1 MDFNDFAPATLL
13 VVDDNPTNRAYMAGI
28 FEKTHHRVHFA
39 TNGQEALACLEKTKP
54 DVVLLDIRMPVMDGR
69 TALAEIRKQASLV
82 SLPVIAVT
90 ASSKA
95 GEEMELQSQFSGYI
109 RKPFSR
115 QTLFVALAQFLQRAS
130 PGNGLEG
137 QNLGQTLKSIP
148 IPSPDQA
155 AQWQELALE
164 LRRQEATEW
173 PTLRDSLAV
182 NETRAFAHKL
192 FLLGQAAQCG
202 PLATYAAALTTF
214 ADAYAIGQMERH
226 LAAFPKLVES
236 IEASSAQSQ
245 LQASMKVQMNA
256 PLIETNTGCL
266 LVVDDQE
273 SNIQVVGAALGKLGF
288 EILPAT
294 GGLQAFQRLA
304 VRRPDL
310 ILLDLLMPEMDGF
323 EVCRRI
329 RENPDWAEIP
339 IIFLSSADDKGLI
352 VRALESGGVDYITK
366 PFNHAELVTRV
377 RTHLALKRARD
388 ELKQLAEDRDELL
401 GILTHD
407 LKNHLGGMDM
417 SAQLLRDRTEAMADP
432 KLRLMAENISHSSSQ
447 MLAFVKEFLAN
458 ASADHGL
465 NLKTEPVNLSDAAAR
480 AVQQHQEAAKRKQ
493 LVLKVVLPPS
503 NGMLVQADGAALNQ
517 VLDNLLSNAIKFS
530 PPGKQIRL
538 TVCPPGAG
546 YVECQVQDEGPGFS
560 ENDKTRMFRRY
571 GRLSARPTGGEP
583 STGLGLSIVKKLVL
597 AMHGEL
603 ACESTP
609 GNGATFAFRLPR
621 AATPH

>member
-1 MDFNDFAPATLL
+1 MNT
-13 VVDDNPTNRAYMAGI
+13 
-28 FEKTHHRVHFA
+28 
-39 TNGQEALACLEKTKP
+39 
-54 DVVLLDIRMPVMDGR
+54 
-69 TALAEIRKQASLV
+69 
-82 SLPVIAVT
+82 
-90 ASSKA
+90 
-95 GEEMELQSQFSGYI
+95 
-109 RKPFSR
+109 
-115 QTLFVALAQFLQRAS
+115 
-130 PGNGLEG
+130 
-137 QNLGQTLKSIP
+137 P
-148 IPSPDQA
+148 I
-155 AQWQELALE
+155 
-164 LRRQEATEW
+164 
-173 PTLRDSLAV
+173 
-182 NETRAFAHKL
+182 
-192 FLLGQAAQCG
+192 
-202 PLATYAAALTTF
+202 
-214 ADAYAIGQMERH
+214 
-226 LAAFPKLVES
+226 
-236 IEASSAQSQ
+236 
-245 LQASMKVQMNA
+245 
-256 PLIETNTGCL
+256 IETNTGCL

-294 GGLQAFQRLA
+294 GGLQAFQRLG

-329 RENPDWAEIP
+329 RENADWAEIP

-377 RTHLALKRARD
+377 RTHLALKHARD

-407 LKNHLGGMDM
+407 LKNHLGGMYM

-432 KLRLMAENISHSSSQ
+432 KLRLMAENISQSSGQ

-465 NLKTEPVNLSDAAAR
+465 ALKTEPVNLSDAAAH
-480 AVQQHQEAAKRKQ
+480 AVQQHQESAKRKQ
-493 LVLKVVLPPS
+493 LGLKAVFPPS
-503 NGMLVQADGAALNQ
+503 NGMLVQADVAALNQ

-538 TVCPPGAG
+538 TVSSPNTR
-546 YVECQVQDEGPGFS
+546 YVECQVQDEGPGFKGD
-560 ENDKTRMFRRY
+560 DKTRMFRRY

-583 STGLGLSIVKKLVL
+583 STGLGLSIVKKLVS

-603 ACESTP
+603 ACEDTQ
-609 GNGATFAFRLPR
+609 GGGATFTFRLPR
-621 AATPH
+621 VTTSH

>member
-1 MDFNDFAPATLL
+1 MN
-13 VVDDNPTNRAYMAGI
+13 
-28 FEKTHHRVHFA
+28 
-39 TNGQEALACLEKTKP
+39 
-54 DVVLLDIRMPVMDGR
+54 
-69 TALAEIRKQASLV
+69 
-82 SLPVIAVT
+82 T
-90 ASSKA
+90 ASP
-95 GEEMELQSQFSGYI
+95 EMNI
-109 RKPFSR
+109 
-115 QTLFVALAQFLQRAS
+115 
-130 PGNGLEG
+130 
-137 QNLGQTLKSIP
+137 
-148 IPSPDQA
+148 
-155 AQWQELALE
+155 
-164 LRRQEATEW
+164 
-173 PTLRDSLAV
+173 
-182 NETRAFAHKL
+182 
-192 FLLGQAAQCG
+192 
-202 PLATYAAALTTF
+202 
-214 ADAYAIGQMERH
+214 
-226 LAAFPKLVES
+226 
-236 IEASSAQSQ
+236 
-245 LQASMKVQMNA
+245 
-256 PLIETNTGCL
+256 GCL

-294 GGLQAFQRLA
+294 GGTQVFQRLA

-310 ILLDLLMPEMDGF
+310 ILLDLLMPDMDGF

-366 PFNHAELVTRV
+366 PFNQAELVTRV

-401 GILTHD
+401 GILAHD

-417 SAQLLRDRTEAMADP
+417 SAQLLRDRTDAIADS

-465 NLKTEPVNLSDAAAR
+465 RVQTEPVSLSDAAAR
-480 AVQQHQEAAKRKQ
+480 AVQQHQEAAKHKQ
-493 LVLKVVLPPS
+493 LVLRVVLPP
-503 NGMLVQADGAALNQ
+503 NGSLVQADGAALNQ

-538 TVCPPGAG
+538 TVCPPVASH
-546 YVECQVQDEGPGFS
+546 VECQVQDEGPGFS
-560 ENDKTRMFRRY
+560 QEDKARMFTRY

-597 AMHGEL
+597 AMQGEL
-603 ACESTP
+603 ACNSTP
-609 GNGATFAFRLPR
+609 GYGATFVVRLPR
-621 AATPH
+621 ARLAH

>member
-1 MDFNDFAPATLL
+1 
-13 VVDDNPTNRAYMAGI
+13 
-28 FEKTHHRVHFA
+28 
-39 TNGQEALACLEKTKP
+39 
-54 DVVLLDIRMPVMDGR
+54 
-69 TALAEIRKQASLV
+69 
-82 SLPVIAVT
+82 
-90 ASSKA
+90 
-95 GEEMELQSQFSGYI
+95 
-109 RKPFSR
+109 
-115 QTLFVALAQFLQRAS
+115 
-130 PGNGLEG
+130 
-137 QNLGQTLKSIP
+137 
-148 IPSPDQA
+148 
-155 AQWQELALE
+155 
-164 LRRQEATEW
+164 
-173 PTLRDSLAV
+173 
-182 NETRAFAHKL
+182 
-192 FLLGQAAQCG
+192 
-202 PLATYAAALTTF
+202 
-214 ADAYAIGQMERH
+214 
-226 LAAFPKLVES
+226 
-236 IEASSAQSQ
+236 
-245 LQASMKVQMNA
+245 MNA
-256 PLIETNTGCL
+256 PTIEINTGCL

-294 GGLQAFQRLA
+294 GGAQAFQRLA

-329 RENPDWAEIP
+329 RENLDWAEIP

-377 RTHLALKRARD
+377 RTHLSLKKARD

-417 SAQLLRDRTEAMADP
+417 SAQLLHDRTEAMADP

-447 MLAFVKEFLAN
+447 MLAFVKQFLAN
-458 ASADHGL
+458 ASADHRLDL
-465 NLKTEPVNLSDAAAR
+465 NTEPINLSDAATR
-480 AVQQHQEAAKRKQ
+480 ASQQHQGAAKSKEL
-493 LVLKVVLPPS
+493 LVKVVLPSS
-503 NGMLVQADGAALNQ
+503 NGVLVQADGAALNQ

-530 PPGKQIRL
+530 PPGKQIHL
-538 TVCPPGAG
+538 TVCSPGAR
-546 YVECQVQDEGPGFS
+546 YVECQVQDEGPGFT
-560 ENDKTRMFRRY
+560 ENDKVRMFRRY

-621 AATPH
+621 AMVSH

>member
-1 MDFNDFAPATLL
+1 
-13 VVDDNPTNRAYMAGI
+13 
-28 FEKTHHRVHFA
+28 
-39 TNGQEALACLEKTKP
+39 
-54 DVVLLDIRMPVMDGR
+54 
-69 TALAEIRKQASLV
+69 
-82 SLPVIAVT
+82 
-90 ASSKA
+90 
-95 GEEMELQSQFSGYI
+95 
-109 RKPFSR
+109 
-115 QTLFVALAQFLQRAS
+115 
-130 PGNGLEG
+130 
-137 QNLGQTLKSIP
+137 
-148 IPSPDQA
+148 
-155 AQWQELALE
+155 
-164 LRRQEATEW
+164 
-173 PTLRDSLAV
+173 
-182 NETRAFAHKL
+182 
-192 FLLGQAAQCG
+192 
-202 PLATYAAALTTF
+202 
-214 ADAYAIGQMERH
+214 
-226 LAAFPKLVES
+226 
-236 IEASSAQSQ
+236 
-245 LQASMKVQMNA
+245 MNA
-256 PLIETNTGCL
+256 PILETNTGCL

-273 SNIQVVGAALGKLGF
+273 SNIQVVGAALGQLGF
-288 EILPAT
+288 EILPAAS
-294 GGLQAFQRLA
+294 GPEAFQRLA
-304 VRRPDL
+304 ARRPDL
-310 ILLDLLMPEMDGF
+310 ILLDLLMPQMDGF

-329 RENPDWAEIP
+329 REHPDWAEVP

-388 ELKQLAEDRDELL
+388 DLKQLAEDRDELL

-465 NLKTEPVNLSDAAAR
+465 DLKTEPVNLSGAAAR
-480 AVQQHQEAAKRKQ
+480 AVQQHQEAARRKQ
-493 LVLKVVLPPS
+493 LVLKVVLPP
-503 NGMLVQADGAALNQ
+503 NGVLVQADGAALNQ

-538 TVCPPGAG
+538 TVCPPGAR

-597 AMHGEL
+597 AMQGEL

-621 AATPH
+621 PMVSG

>member
-1 MDFNDFAPATLL
+1 
-13 VVDDNPTNRAYMAGI
+13 
-28 FEKTHHRVHFA
+28 
-39 TNGQEALACLEKTKP
+39 
-54 DVVLLDIRMPVMDGR
+54 
-69 TALAEIRKQASLV
+69 
-82 SLPVIAVT
+82 
-90 ASSKA
+90 
-95 GEEMELQSQFSGYI
+95 
-109 RKPFSR
+109 
-115 QTLFVALAQFLQRAS
+115 
-130 PGNGLEG
+130 
-137 QNLGQTLKSIP
+137 
-148 IPSPDQA
+148 
-155 AQWQELALE
+155 
-164 LRRQEATEW
+164 
-173 PTLRDSLAV
+173 
-182 NETRAFAHKL
+182 
-192 FLLGQAAQCG
+192 
-202 PLATYAAALTTF
+202 
-214 ADAYAIGQMERH
+214 
-226 LAAFPKLVES
+226 
-236 IEASSAQSQ
+236 
-245 LQASMKVQMNA
+245 MNA
-256 PLIETNTGCL
+256 PITETNTDCL

-294 GGLQAFQRLA
+294 GGAQAFQRLA

-310 ILLDLLMPEMDGF
+310 ILLDLLMPQMDGF

-366 PFNHAELVTRV
+366 PFNDAELVTRV

-388 ELKQLAEDRDELL
+388 DLKQLAEDRDELL

-417 SAQLLRDRTEAMADP
+417 SAQLLRDRTEALADP

-447 MLAFVKEFLAN
+447 MLAFVKEYLAN
-458 ASADHGL
+458 ASADHRL
-465 NLKTEPVNLSDAAAR
+465 NLKTESLNLSDAAGS

-493 LVLKVVLPPS
+493 LVFETVLDGDR
-503 NGMLVQADGAALNQ
+503 NLVQADPAALNQ

-538 TVCPPGAG
+538 TVCPPRAR

-560 ENDKTRMFRRY
+560 ENDKARMFGRY

-603 ACESTP
+603 SCESTQ
-609 GNGATFAFRLPR
+609 GKGTTFAFRLPR
-621 AATPH
+621 VAIPR

>member
-1 MDFNDFAPATLL
+1 
-13 VVDDNPTNRAYMAGI
+13 
-28 FEKTHHRVHFA
+28 
-39 TNGQEALACLEKTKP
+39 
-54 DVVLLDIRMPVMDGR
+54 
-69 TALAEIRKQASLV
+69 
-82 SLPVIAVT
+82 
-90 ASSKA
+90 
-95 GEEMELQSQFSGYI
+95 
-109 RKPFSR
+109 
-115 QTLFVALAQFLQRAS
+115 
-130 PGNGLEG
+130 
-137 QNLGQTLKSIP
+137 
-148 IPSPDQA
+148 
-155 AQWQELALE
+155 
-164 LRRQEATEW
+164 
-173 PTLRDSLAV
+173 
-182 NETRAFAHKL
+182 
-192 FLLGQAAQCG
+192 
-202 PLATYAAALTTF
+202 
-214 ADAYAIGQMERH
+214 
-226 LAAFPKLVES
+226 
-236 IEASSAQSQ
+236 
-245 LQASMKVQMNA
+245 MNA
-256 PLIETNTGCL
+256 PKPETNTGCL

-273 SNIQVVGAALGKLGF
+273 SNIQIVGAALGKLGF

-339 IIFLSSADDKGLI
+339 IIFLSSADDKSLI

-377 RTHLALKRARD
+377 RTHLALQKARD

-417 SAQLLRDRTEAMADP
+417 SAQLLHDRAEAMADP
-432 KLRLMAENISHSSSQ
+432 KLRLMAENISRSSGQ

-465 NLKTEPVNLSDAAAR
+465 NLKTEPVNLSDAASR
-480 AVQQHQEAAKRKQ
+480 AAQQHEEAAKRKQ
-493 LVLKVVLPPS
+493 LLFKVVLPPS
-503 NGMLVQADGAALNQ
+503 DGILVRADVAALNQ
-517 VLDNLLSNAIKFS
+517 VLDNLVSNAIKFS
-530 PPGKQIRL
+530 PPGKEIRL
-538 TVCPPGAG
+538 TVCPPGVRF
-546 YVECQVQDEGPGFS
+546 VECQVQDEGPGFS

-597 AMHGEL
+597 AMQGEL

-621 AATPH
+621 SLLAH